1 MGLVQD
7 FADAFNR
14 RDVDALLACFT
25 AEASYVDRF
34 YRPPPLHPPRR
45 ARAAPLL
52 PRGGELRRR
61 LLRPPRGRRGAP
73 RDVRAHVPRGPR
85 LPVDD
90 GRGGRGARPR
100 DGGVDVLLRRERRDP
115 PERGAADPLP
125 RHVGVRGRPRT
136 GRGVPR
142 VLRHGPGAAPARLR
156 ARRARARPR
165 AEARGALSM
174 ALSRAERAGLIAHY
188 AAGPARLRAA
198 LAAVPAEALRWRPAP
213 GEWSAHEI
221 VCHCAD
227 SETSA
232 YARIRL
238 LLTEPEPT

>member
-25 AEASYVDRF
+25 AEASYVDGF
-34 YRPPPLHPPRR
+34 Y
-45 ARAAPLL
+45 
-52 PRGGELRRR
+52 
-61 LLRPPRGRRGAP
+61 GRHA
-73 RDVRAHVPRGPR
+73 
-85 LPVDD
+85 
-90 GRGGRGARPR
+90 
-100 DGGVDVLLRRERRDP
+100 
-115 PERGAADPLP
+115 GAAA
-125 RHVGVRGRPRT
+125 
-136 GRGVPR
+136 
-142 VLRHGPGAAPARLR
+142 LRAMFERLFR

-174 ALSRAERAGLIAHY
+174 ALSRAERAGLIAQY

-238 LLTEPEPT
+238 LLTEPEPTIQGYDQDAWARTLDYHAHPLAPPLAVVGAVRANTTVLLPGLGDEAWGRAGRHTES